1 MARLEAEIGR
11 LIREYRAKTG
21 KWLTIGTVESATGGR
36 IADRITN
43 VPGSSDY
50 FKGSVVAY
58 GNETKDALLGV
69 GKATLEN
76 YGAVSERMALEMA
89 KGGSKLL
96 DVDICV
102 SDTGI
107 AGPSGA
113 TSEKPVGLFYLGL
126 ATRDERLSERH
137 VFPGDRNGN
146 KRDATE
152 AALDMLKQYLIR
164 RVKAKGGSARLG
176 LEPHDPKARITELR
190 QGG

>member
-1 MARLEAEIGR
+1 MAELEVEIGR
-11 LIREYRAKTG
+11 LIGEYQAKTG

-58 GNETKDALLGV
+58 SNEAKIALLGV
-69 GKATLEN
+69 KKTILEN
-76 YGAVSERMALEMA
+76 YGAVSEQAALEMA
-89 KGGSKLL
+89 RGGRKLL
-96 DVDICV
+96 NVDICI

-126 ATRDERLSERH
+126 ATRDERLSQKH
-137 VFPGDRNGN
+137 VFPGNRRGN
-146 KRDATE
+146 KRDAAE
-152 AALDMLKQYLIR
+152 AALNMLRQYLVR
-164 RVKAKGGSARLG
+164 CVKAK
-176 LEPHDPKARITELR
+176 
-190 QGG
+190 